1 MKKRSMLIPAFMFSL
16 ALLLNVIAWHSKEF
30 CDFYVQYIF
39 PTWVNTYAR
48 LTGMFS
54 FSWGEIM
61 LVVAVLFLLAAAV
74 GLIIAAVLLLK
85 DRNLARRF
93 WGRVRPYYRGL
104 VWLSAFVLLVM
115 TCNCFIL
122 YHCSTFEEKYD
133 IPHEEYTVEE
143 LSRMRDYVVKK
154 ANDLAKE
161 MERDEGGRV
170 IYTGDMKAEAAKA
183 MQKLAE
189 QGYGQLE
196 GYYPQPK
203 GIMASGFLS
212 QQHMLGYFFPFS
224 MEANYNDVMYIT
236 NKPATM
242 CHELSHLKGFIYEDE
257 ANYLAFL
264 ACIRSDDPLF
274 RYSGY
279 LSVLN
284 YLDNAFFEAIGEDRD
299 VYNSHRKIS
308 GIVKKDNVFL
318 TPDAWKLVEK
328 KAVIS
333 TKTVNKASKAFLE
346 GNLQMNGVEDG
357 IASYDR
363 VVGLLLDYYKNEV
376 IQ

>member
-1 MKKRSMLIPAFMFSL
+1 MKKKSMLIPAFVFAL

-61 LVVAVLFLLAAAV
+61 LVFAVLILFAATV
-74 GLIIAAVLLLK
+74 GLIITAVLFIK
-85 DRNLARRF
+85 NRPLAGRF
-93 WGRVRPYYRGL
+93 WNRVRSYYRGL

-133 IPHEEYTVEE
+133 IPHEAYTIEE

-161 MERDEGGRV
+161 MDRDEGGRV
-170 IYTGDMKAEAAKA
+170 IYEGDMKAEAAKA
-183 MQKLAE
+183 MQQLAE

-264 ACIRSDDPLF
+264 ACIQSDDPLF

-284 YLDNAFFEAIGEDRD
+284 YLDNAFYEAVGEDRD

-308 GIVKKDNVFL
+308 SLVKKDNVFL

-333 TKTVNKASKAFLE
+333 TKVVNKASKAFID
-346 GNLQMNGVEDG
+346 GNLVANGVEDG

-363 VVGLLLDYYKNEV
+363 VVGLLLDYYKHEV

>member
-1 MKKRSMLIPAFMFSL
+1 MKKKSMLIPAFVFAL
-16 ALLLNVIAWHSKEF
+16 ALLLNAIAWHSKEF

-61 LVVAVLFLLAAAV
+61 LVFAVLILFAAAV
-74 GLIIAAVLLLK
+74 GLIITAVLFIK
-85 DRNLARRF
+85 NRPLAGRF
-93 WGRVRPYYRGL
+93 WNRVRSYYRGL

-133 IPHEEYTVEE
+133 IPHEAYTIEE

-161 MERDEGGRV
+161 MDRDEGGRV
-170 IYTGDMKAEAAKA
+170 IYEGDMKAEAAKA
-183 MQKLAE
+183 MQQLAE

-264 ACIRSDDPLF
+264 ACIQSDDPLF

-284 YLDNAFFEAIGEDRD
+284 YLDNAFYEAVGEDRD

-308 GIVKKDNVFL
+308 SLVKKDNVFL

-333 TKTVNKASKAFLE
+333 TKVVNKASKAFID
-346 GNLQMNGVEDG
+346 GNLVANGVEDG

-363 VVGLLLDYYKNEV
+363 VVGLLLDYYKHEV